1 MSIFSTILTEHMN
14 QDNRLPSTLA
24 QRLGLSLCSTFG
36 CFVILI
42 CLCLPITATA
52 SKDYFWLKSY
62 TDNQAIINRI
72 AVPSGF
78 ERIPVS
84 KASFGY
90 WLRHLPLKAGKP
102 PVYLYNGKQKNNQTV
117 HDAVID
123 IDVGK
128 RDLQQCADAIIRLR
142 AEYLYSR
149 GSYGSIHFN
158 FTSGDK
164 ASYKKWRIGYRPLIR
179 GNKVR
184 WRKKRRYNKSYRT
197 FRKYA
202 DTVFMYAGSYSLSRE
217 LKPVKNLNDM
227 KIGDIFI
234 EGGFP
239 GHAIIVI
246 DMAVNKRNNK
256 KLFLLAQSYMPAQEI
271 HILVNPSNDV
281 SPWYELDFGQ
291 TLYTPQ
297 WRFNRGQ
304 LKRF

>member
-1 MSIFSTILTEHMN
+1 M
-14 QDNRLPSTLA
+14 
-24 QRLGLSLCSTFG
+24 
-36 CFVILI
+36 LI
-42 CLCLPITATA
+42 CFWIPITATA

-62 TDNQAIINRI
+62 SDNQAIVNRI

-78 ERIPVS
+78 ERIPVP
-84 KASFGY
+84 KGSFGN

-102 PVYLYNGKQKNNQTV
+102 PVYLHNGNKKDNQTA
-117 HDAVID
+117 HYAVID

-128 RDLQQCADAIIRLR
+128 RNLQQCADAIIRIR

-149 GSYGSIHFN
+149 GNYDTIHFN

-164 ASYKKWRIGYRPLIR
+164 ASYKKWIMGYRPLIR
-179 GNKVR
+179 GNKVK
-184 WRKKRRYNKSYRT
+184 WRKKRRYDKSYQT
-197 FRKYA
+197 FRKYTN
-202 DTVFMYAGSYSLSRE
+202 TVFMYAGSYSLSRE
-217 LKPVKNLNDM
+217 LKPVKNINDM

-234 EGGFP
+234 KGGFP

-246 DMAVNKRNNK
+246 DMAINKRNSK
-256 KLFLLAQSYMPAQEI
+256 KCFLLAQSYMPAQEI
-271 HILVNPSNDV
+271 HILVNPSNDKL

-297 WRFNRGQ
+297 WIFSHGQ